1 MRIGVVVMPTDPWSQ
16 ALDTARR
23 LDRMGF
29 DHLWVYDHLSWQ
41 RYRERPW
48 FAPYPWLAGIAG
60 ATSTI
65 RLGTLVANPNL
76 RHAATLAKDA
86 MTIDH
91 IAEGRFTLGIG
102 AGGLGFDA
110 TVLGQVPLTPGQR
123 VDRLGEYV
131 ESIDGL
137 LRGSTTSYSG
147 EYVTIDDARMLPGCI
162 QQPRVPIA
170 IAAGAPRSIA
180 LVAQYADAWI
190 TLGDTTG
197 AGTPTNEAVGAQSA
211 LLDRTLT
218 DVGRSSDAV
227 DRILLT
233 GHDGQ
238 RPLASFDAFADAA
251 GRAAEMGIDELI
263 VHHPRADDEHWND
276 DPAILEEIAGR
287 REELP

>member
-1 MRIGVVVMPTDPWSQ
+1 MRVGVVVMPTDPWAV
-16 ALDTARR
+16 ALDTALR
-23 LDRMGF
+23 LDRLGF
-29 DHLWVYDHLSWQ
+29 DHLWVYDHMSWQ

-60 ATSTI
+60 VTSTI

-86 MTIDH
+86 MTLDH
-91 IAEGRFTLGIG
+91 ISNGRLTLGIG

-110 TVLGQVPLTPGQR
+110 SVLGQQPLTPGQR

-137 LRGSTTSYSG
+137 LRGTTTSYAG
-147 EYVTIDDARMLPGCI
+147 EYVTIDDARMLPGCV
-162 QQPRVPIA
+162 QQPRVPLA
-170 IAAGAPRSIA
+170 VAAGAPRSIG
-180 LVAQYADAWI
+180 LVARFADGWI

-197 AGTPTNEAVGAQSA
+197 AGTPTDEAVAHQSA
-211 LLDRTLT
+211 QLDAEL
-218 DVGRSSDAV
+218 DAVGRPTDSV
-227 DRILLT
+227 ERILLT

-238 RPLASFDAFADAA
+238 RPLASFDAFADVV
-251 GRAAEMGIDELI
+251 GRAAESGIDEVV
-263 VHHPRADDEHWND
+263 VHHPRADDDQWND
-276 DPAILEEIAGR
+276 DPAILEAIAER